1 MQTIQNQQ
9 FQAQQQQIEQNASA
23 EQQRAYILNEKLKKY
38 IGVINSGYGQ
48 QGLSASDGI
57 YLGNQYQNNL
67 GTINQNKQSQ
77 MMGLYQ
83 NQAAMNYQNL
93 QTESQRAYEQSMN
106 LDQRAYN
113 EGLMQ
118 QDRDYQMQQG
128 VVQNITTSLEGEL
141 GRILSE
147 YPADKRVNPQT
158 LKKQLLTSIAGKDV
172 PESYQKYIE
181 TYIDA
186 LVSSATYGYKQTE
199 EE

>member
-118 QDRDYQMQQG
+118 QERDYQMQQG
-128 VVQNITTSLEGEL
+128 VVQNILTSVDNEL
-141 GRILSE
+141 ISILDD

-158 LKKQLLTSIAGKDV
+158 LRKQLLASLAGKDL
-172 PESYQKYIE
+172 PEEYKQYME
-181 TYIDA
+181 TYIDSIISG
-186 LVSSATYGYKQTE
+186 VRTGNKQTE